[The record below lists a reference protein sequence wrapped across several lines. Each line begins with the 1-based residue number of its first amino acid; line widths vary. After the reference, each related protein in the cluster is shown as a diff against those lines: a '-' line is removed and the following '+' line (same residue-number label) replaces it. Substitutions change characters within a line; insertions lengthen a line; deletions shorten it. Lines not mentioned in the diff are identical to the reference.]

1 MSGKCSGLHCPGC
14 GDGGGGLALVVLL
27 VVVVA
32 AGSGAATAVASAV
45 VDLLEIA
52 AAVAGGL
59 LVTGCGAAVLVL
71 RARRRRDVRLGA
83 SRRTRLTAVPVRP
96 GMPARADMPALPRGN
111 VSAHSREDVEPHVVT
126 SRAPRPRCSRR
137 ADRRS

>member
-1 MSGKCSGLHCPGC
+1 
-14 GDGGGGLALVVLL
+14 VLL

-52 AAVAGGL
+52 AAVTGGVLVAGGT
-59 LVTGCGAAVLVL
+59 VAALVL
-71 RARRRRDVRLGA
+71 RARRRRVRRVPPEALA
-83 SRRTRLTAVPVRP
+83 LINLADRLTPRDTSAIEPS
-96 GMPARADMPALPRGN
+96 RADMPALPRGN
-111 VSAHSREDVEPHVVT
+111 VSALSREYAEPHVVT